1 MKEYN
6 EQNQLVKIKCNICT
20 KEIKLEQEIIKE
32 GCFSVDYSWGYFSTR
47 DGMRHQFDLC
57 EACYDKRVKEFTI
70 PVTETENTEML

>member
-20 KEIKLEQEIIKE
+20 KEIELEQEIIKE
-32 GCFSVDYSWGYFSTR
+32 GCFSVDYSWGYFSSR

-57 EACYDKRVKEFTI
+57 EACYDKLVKEFTI

>member
-32 GCFSVDYSWGYFSTR
+32 GCFSVDYSWGYFSSR

-57 EACYDKRVKEFTI
+57 EACYDKLVKEFTI
-70 PVTETENTEML
+70 PVMELENTEMI

>member
-6 EQNQLVKIKCNICT
+6 EQKQLVKMKCNICT
-20 KEIKLEQEIIKE
+20 KEIELEQDIVKE
-32 GCFSVDYSWGYFSTR
+32 GCFSVNYSWGYFSSR

-57 EACYDKRVKEFTI
+57 ETCYDKLVKEFTI

>member
-20 KEIKLEQEIIKE
+20 KEIELEQEIIKE

-57 EACYDKRVKEFTI
+57 EACYDKLVKEFTI

>member
-20 KEIKLEQEIIKE
+20 KEIKVEQEIIKE

-57 EACYDKRVKEFTI
+57 EACYDKLIKEFVI
-70 PVTETENTEML
+70 PVTETENTEIL

>member
-32 GCFSVDYSWGYFSTR
+32 GCFSVDYSWGYFSNR
-47 DGMRHQFDLC
+47 DGSRHQFDLC
-57 EACYDKRVKEFTI
+57 EACYDKLVKEFTI